1 MALKPGLSLRQSQRL
16 ALTPTIRTGL
26 SILRLSAADLE
37 EALSQAAGSNPF
49 LLRARPGPSAGEIAL
64 ETLAARPSLTEALQG
79 QIAAMTLPEDVRAA
93 AAYLAGM
100 VAEDGFLPESLPD
113 LAEEAG
119 VSVTLLEAGLEAL
132 HTCEPAGVG
141 ARDLAECLALQLIE
155 AGLSH
160 AAAAQTV
167 AHLDLFAARD
177 WSTLG
182 KRLALSGAALK
193 ERAALLRSLRPR
205 PVEPDSPASQTL
217 RPDLVVERSNDG
229 ALAVR
234 LPGAGQMRIDPDLA
248 RESGTSGFAAEA
260 LQEAR
265 ALLRALRFRG
275 LTLLR
280 IGRFLLQHQHAF
292 FDLGAA
298 HLRPLSRAELASAL
312 GLHASTV
319 GRAVTGKALQFD
331 GRLWRLESFFSAAL
345 GLAGGGMVSAYSV
358 QRRIVALIGAESH
371 DAPLSDAAITAQL
384 HAEGVD
390 IARRTVAKYRG
401 RMRIPAS
408 AARRRRHLEKG
419 GTGPKPAAKGTR
431 G

>member
-16 ALTPTIRTGL
+16 ALTPTIRAGL

-37 EALSQAAGSNPF
+37 EALARASGSNPF
-49 LLRARPGPSAGEIAL
+49 LLHPRPGPSAGEIAL
-64 ETLAARPSLTEALQG
+64 ETLAARPSLTETLQS
-79 QIAAMTLPEDVRAA
+79 QIAAMTLPEDVRAS

-100 VAEDGFLPESLPD
+100 VTDEGFLPESLPE
-113 LAEEAG
+113 LADETG
-119 VSVTLLEAGLEAL
+119 VSLTLLEAGLDAL
-132 HTCEPAGVG
+132 QACEPAGIG
-141 ARDLAECLALQLIE
+141 ARDLAECLALQLIDS
-155 AGLSH
+155 GLSQDD
-160 AAAAQTV
+160 AMQTV

-182 KRLALSGAALK
+182 KRLRLSGAGLQK
-193 ERAALLRSLRPR
+193 RAALLRSLRPR
-205 PVEPDSPASQTL
+205 PVEPDSPAPQAL

-234 LPGAGQMRIDPDLA
+234 LPETGYIRIDPELA
-248 RESGTSGFAAEA
+248 KESGTTGFAADA

-292 FDLGAA
+292 FDRGAA
-298 HLRPLSRAELASAL
+298 HLRPLSRAELANAL

-319 GRAVTGKALQFD
+319 GRAVSGKALLFD
-331 GRLWRLESFFSAAL
+331 GRLWPLESFFSAAL
-345 GLAGGGMVSAYSV
+345 GLAGGGVVSAYSV
-358 QRRIVALIGAESH
+358 QRRIVALIGAESP
-371 DAPLSDAAITAQL
+371 DAPLSDAVITTRL

-408 AARRRRHLEKG
+408 AARLRRHREIG
-419 GTGPKPAAKGTR
+419 GNGLSPAAQGTR
-431 G
+431 A